1 MWRRLSVLGLALT
14 LGAVVVGTARD
25 RAATQQARAAWRDQG
40 VRTQA
45 PPAVSGGT
53 RAFQERN

>member
-1 MWRRLSVLGLALT
+1 VLGLALI